1 MTDHVQEQVS
11 KSLKLVGRTLG
22 DKFKLTACIGIGGS
36 GAVYKAD
43 QMTLGRT
50 VAVKILNEELSADSR
65 MIKRFRDEATSA
77 SRLNHPNCVSI
88 IDYGQSSDGLLYL
101 AMEFVKGP
109 TLTQLLVN
117 ENPLAV
123 DRVIDI
129 VMQSL
134 AGIEEAHLAG
144 VVHAD
149 LKADNIILDQRRAG
163 VDVVK
168 IVDFGIAR
176 LITGGRDPE
185 DRSISGTPEYMAP
198 EVISGAPPSFASDIY
213 AVGIILY
220 ELLAYKTPFFAGSTT
235 EILANHLKAL
245 IPSLATR
252 REQVPKELDAIVAKA
267 LAKHPADRY
276 VSAAEMRE
284 TLGKL
289 VRTRVSRDGQTDKC
303 ASCGALCTP
312 SFKFCP
318 ECGTPRGRRAT
329 KPSDTPITP
338 TPEILPLQFF
348 GRAHE
353 LQILLAHMRSIPS
366 ATLAGAGKDVG
377 LLVMGFEGAGR
388 SALLRH
394 AYGQVNQETR
404 TIYQIG
410 PDPSGLAAPF
420 YPIRSLLAAVLQL
433 PPVSSELELRD
444 AVLSIGLNERDI
456 PGIAQLFG
464 HPTTLLELEPPVR
477 RREMVWSTLR
487 ALERAAM
494 QGPVTVVCEDI
505 DRFDHPSLEILRRA
519 TEVTELALPP
529 IVMTATTAFGSQW
542 PSSVPRLEIGALE
555 SEDLTAIVKTL
566 QDAGVRGLPPPQVLF
581 ETTRAYPGHIEH
593 VVRYILEG
601 GKAEDTSI
609 SLPDLIA
616 ARLSLL
622 KQSTRDVLQAAAVLG
637 IEPQLDLLRSML
649 PSEALEIAMVDAERS
664 GLLGHDPSGELTFTS
679 RLVRDIV
686 YDATPADVRRSL
698 HAGAAAAVERMSPD
712 VALLGHHHDLAGHA
726 RDAIPLLKRAG
737 DHAAEQ
743 LDDVGAGQF
752 YHRALV
758 AVRQAVHSGEDDT
771 AEGQFVQLS
780 VRLADVLRT
789 RGETALARGVLA
801 EARDWSGIPMLVSL
815 IDRASA
821 SIALSEGDVDGSI
834 AALRRGVGRAISTGD
849 MTLVCELYLD
859 LAQALLRAGD
869 PDTALHE
876 LVECIDLATLG
887 EGFTAIDGPDPF
899 WRILRAQAQMVDN
912 AGDSYKALRLA
923 EAALFH
929 AQRVRS
935 RLGAARVQ
943 QLLAQLC
950 DKAGLSGKAERYR
963 QQAINEMRN
972 LGDRRATAELLL
984 NDMPTRTARVMTSR
998 SIDDAVQ
1005 LTKEIGWTE
1014 GHERAKR
1021 KSSPPPISDRDVK
1034 SGGD

>member
-1 MTDHVQEQVS
+1 MTDHMQEQVA
-11 KSLKLVGRTLG
+11 KSLKLVGRVLG
-22 DKFKLTACIGIGGS
+22 DKFRLTACIGIGGS

-43 QMTLGRT
+43 QIALGRT
-50 VAVKILNEELSADSR
+50 VAVKLLNEELSADAK
-65 MIKRFRDEATSA
+65 MIRRFRDEATSA

-88 IDYGQSSDGLLYL
+88 IDYGQSTDGLLYL
-101 AMEFVKGP
+101 AMEYVKGP

-123 DRVIDI
+123 ERVIDI
-129 VMQSL
+129 VMQAL

-176 LITGGRDPE
+176 LVTGVRDPD

-235 EILANHLKAL
+235 EILANHLKAV
-245 IPSLATR
+245 IPSLQSR
-252 REQVPKELDAIVAKA
+252 RENVPKDLDAIVAKA
-267 LAKHPADRY
+267 LAKHPQDRF
-276 VSAAEMRE
+276 AGAGEMRTALA
-284 TLGKL
+284 TLTVKRS
-289 VRTRVSRDGQTDKC
+289 RTYTQSDKC
-303 ASCGALCTP
+303 TSCGKPMSA

-318 ECGTPRGRRAT
+318 ECGQPRQRISRPVEVQVA
-329 KPSDTPITP
+329 PPPDV
-338 TPEILPLQFF
+338 LPLPFI
-348 GRAHE
+348 GRAEE
-353 LQILLAHMRSIPS
+353 LKRLLEHMRSIP
-366 ATLAGAGKDVG
+366 TPGKPTG
-377 LLVMGFEGAGR
+377 LLVLGSEGAGR

-394 AYGQVNQETR
+394 AYPQNEETR
-404 TIYQIG
+404 VIYLIG
-410 PDPSGLAAPF
+410 PDPSGLAAPY

-433 PPVSSELELRD
+433 PPVSSEVELRE
-444 AVLSIGLNERDI
+444 AVLSVGLNERDV

-487 ALERAAM
+487 ALERVATM
-494 QGPVTVVCEDI
+494 QPVTIVCEDI

-519 TEVTELALPP
+519 TEAPELALPP
-529 IVMTATTAFGSQW
+529 IVMTTTPAFGTQW
-542 PSSVPRLEIGALE
+542 PASVPRLEIGALE
-555 SEDLTAIVKTL
+555 ATDLQRMV
-566 QDAGVRGLPPPQVLF
+566 DAADKAGLKGLPPVQTLF
-581 ETTRAYPGHIEH
+581 QTTRALPGHVEH
-593 VVRYILEG
+593 VVRYLVEG
-601 GKAEDTSI
+601 GKAEDTTI
-609 SLPDLIA
+609 SLPDLIS
-616 ARLSLL
+616 ARLSLQ
-622 KQSTRDVLQAAAVLG
+622 KKETRDVLQAAAVLG
-637 IEPQLDLLRSML
+637 IEPQVDLLRQML
-649 PSEALEIAMVDAERS
+649 PGDVLEPAMADAERA
-664 GLLGHDPSGELTFTS
+664 GLLGYDPSGELKFTS

-686 YDATPADVRRSL
+686 YDSTPADVRRSL
-698 HAGAAAAVERMSPD
+698 HAAAAAACETLSPD
-712 VALLGHHHDLAGHA
+712 IALLGHHHDLAGHA
-726 RDAIPLLKRAG
+726 KDAMTLLRRAG

-743 LDDVGAGQF
+743 LDDVGAGAF

-758 AVRQAVHSGEDDT
+758 AVRQAVQIGDDDGT
-771 AEGQFVQLS
+771 AEGQFVGLS

-789 RGETALARGVLA
+789 RGETSLARGVLA
-801 EARDWSGIPMLVSL
+801 EARDWSGSPMLVAMV
-815 IDRASA
+815 DRASA
-821 SIALSEGDVDGSI
+821 SIAMSEGDADGAI

-849 MTLVCELYLD
+849 MNLVCELYLD
-859 LAQALLRAGD
+859 LATALMRAGD
-869 PDTALHE
+869 TDTALSE

-887 EGFTAIDGPDPF
+887 EGFSAIDGPEPF
-899 WRILRAQAQMVDN
+899 WRILRQQAQMVDN
-912 AGDSYKALRLA
+912 AGDSYRALRLA

-943 QLLAQLC
+943 QLLASLC
-950 DKAGLSGKAERYR
+950 DKAGLGGKAERYR
-963 QQAINEMRN
+963 QAAINEMRS

-984 NDMPTRTARVMTSR
+984 SDTPAKGAVVVNTRLQ
-998 SIDDAVQ
+998 DAIQ

-1021 KSSPPPISDRDVK
+1021 KSNPPPSAK
-1034 SGGD
+1034 S

>member
-1 MTDHVQEQVS
+1 MSVQDQVT
-11 KSLKLVGRTLG
+11 KSLKLVGRVLG

-43 QMTLGRT
+43 QMALGRT
-50 VAVKILNEELSADSR
+50 VAVKILNEDLSADAR
-65 MIKRFRDEATSA
+65 MIKRFRDEAMSA

-88 IDYGQSSDGLLYL
+88 IDYGQANDGLLYL
-101 AMEFVKGP
+101 AMEYVKGP

-123 DRVIDI
+123 DRVVDI
-129 VMQSL
+129 TMQSL

-163 VDVVK
+163 IDLVK

-176 LITGGRDPE
+176 LVTGTREQE

-235 EILANHLKAL
+235 EILANHLKAM
-245 IPSLATR
+245 IPSLVSR
-252 REQVPKELDAIVAKA
+252 REQVSRELEAIVAKA
-267 LAKHPADRY
+267 LAKHPSDRFS
-276 VSAAEMRE
+276 SAAEMRE
-284 TLGKL
+284 ALKVLDVRAKL
-289 VRTRVSRDGQTDKC
+289 PITDKC
-303 ASCGALCTP
+303 TSCGTSCAP

-318 ECGTPRGRRAT
+318 ECGAPRLRASKT
-329 KPSDTPITP
+329 VEIQP
-338 TPEILPLQFF
+338 TPAIEVLPLPFT
-348 GRAHE
+348 GRAEE
-353 LQILLAHMRSIPS
+353 LATLLAHMRSTPTPLITNPDGTLTKGAS
-366 ATLAGAGKDVG
+366 AG
-377 LLVMGFEGAGR
+377 LLVTGFDGAGR

-394 AYGQVNQETR
+394 AYSQIGSDGRV
-404 TIYQIG
+404 IYQIG

-433 PPVSSELELRD
+433 PPVSSEVELRD
-444 AVLSIGLNERDI
+444 AVLQIGLNERDI

-464 HPTTLLELEPPVR
+464 HPTSLLELEPPVR
-477 RREMVWSTLR
+477 RREMVWSALR
-487 ALERAAM
+487 ALERAALS
-494 QGPVTVVCEDI
+494 GPVTIVCEDI
-505 DRFDHPSLEILRRA
+505 DRFDHPSLEILRRT
-519 TEVTELALPP
+519 TETSELMLPP
-529 IVMTATTAFGSQW
+529 IVMTATTMFGSQW
-542 PSSVPRLEIGALE
+542 PTSVPRLEIGALDA
-555 SEDLTAIVKTL
+555 SDLTAIVDHL
-566 QDAGVRGLPPPQVLF
+566 EGANVRGLPPVQNLF
-581 ETTRAYPGHIEH
+581 ETTRAYPGHVEH

-601 GKAEDTSI
+601 GKAEDTQT
-609 SLPDLIA
+609 SLPDLIS
-616 ARLSLL
+616 ARLSML

-649 PSEALEIAMVDAERS
+649 PQEALEPAMADAERS

-686 YDATPADVRRSL
+686 YDATPADVRRRL
-698 HAGAAAAVERMSPD
+698 HSQAAAAVEAMSPD
-712 VALLGHHHDLAGHA
+712 IALLGHHHDLAGHA
-726 RDAIPLLKRAG
+726 KEAITLLRRAG
-737 DHAAEQ
+737 DHASEQ
-743 LDDVGAGQF
+743 LDEVGAGQF
-752 YHRALV
+752 FHRALV
-758 AVRQAVHSGEDDT
+758 AVRQAVHVGDDDGT
-771 AEGQFVQLS
+771 AEAQFVMLS
-780 VRLADVLRT
+780 VKLADVLRT

-801 EARDWSGIPMLVSL
+801 EARDWSGSPLLVAL

-821 SIALSEGDVDGSI
+821 TIALSEGDVDGAI
-834 AALRRGVGRAISTGD
+834 VALRRGVGRAIATGD
-849 MTLVCELYLD
+849 MSLVCELYLD
-859 LAQALLRAGD
+859 LSASLLRAGD
-869 PDTALHE
+869 PDTALNE

-887 EGFTAIDGPDPF
+887 EGFTAIDGPEPF
-899 WRILRAQAQMVDN
+899 WRILRAQAQMIDN
-912 AGDSYKALRLA
+912 AGDSYRALRLA

-943 QLLAQLC
+943 QLLATLS
-950 DKAGLSGKAERYR
+950 DKAGLGNKAERYR
-963 QQAINEMRN
+963 TAAINEMRS

-984 NDMPTRTARVMTSR
+984 TDAPLKGAVVMSKQ
-998 SIDDAVQ
+998 IDDAMQ

-1021 KSSPPPISDRDVK
+1021 KSTPPENVK
-1034 SGGD
+1034 S

>member
-1 MTDHVQEQVS
+1 MSGVQDQVN
-11 KSLKLVGRTLG
+11 KSLKLVGRVLG

-36 GAVYKAD
+36 GAVYRAD
-43 QMTLGRT
+43 QIALGRT
-50 VAVKILNEELSADSR
+50 VAVKILNEELSSDAR

-88 IDYGQSSDGLLYL
+88 IDYGQAPDGLLYL
-101 AMEFVKGP
+101 AMEYVKGP
-109 TLTQLLVN
+109 TLTQLLVTQ
-117 ENPLAV
+117 NPLAI

-129 VMQSL
+129 VMQALS
-134 AGIEEAHLAG
+134 GIEEAHLAG

-163 VDVVK
+163 VDTVK

-176 LITGGRDPE
+176 LVTGARDE

-245 IPSLATR
+245 VPSLASR
-252 REQVPKELDAIVAKA
+252 RDHVPKELDGIVAKA
-267 LAKHPADRY
+267 LAKHPADRFA
-276 VSAAEMRE
+276 SAADMRQALAGVV
-284 TLGKL
+284 T
-289 VRTRVSRDGQTDKC
+289 RTVKVTTRDIC
-303 ASCGALCTP
+303 AECGTSCTP
-312 SFKFCP
+312 SWKFCP
-318 ECGTPRGRRAT
+318 ECGTRRAPAHPQQLPVPAPPP
-329 KPSDTPITP
+329 PSARV
-338 TPEILPLQFF
+338 LPLAFS
-348 GRAHE
+348 GRASE
-353 LQILLAHMRSIPS
+353 LAALLDYMRRPP
-366 ATLAGAGKDVG
+366 GREVG
-377 LLVMGFEGAGR
+377 LLVMGQEGSGR

-394 AYGQVNQETR
+394 AYQSLASDTR

-410 PDPSGLAAPF
+410 ADPSGLAAPF
-420 YPIRSLLAAVLQL
+420 YPVRSLLAAVLQL
-433 PPVSSELELRD
+433 PPVSSEAELRD
-444 AVLSIGLNERDI
+444 AVLGIGLNERDV

-487 ALERAAM
+487 ALERAAEA
-494 QGPVTVVCEDI
+494 GPVTIVCEDI

-519 TEVTELALPP
+519 TEIGELSLPP
-529 IVMTATTAFGSQW
+529 IIMTAHTSFGSQW
-542 PSSVPRLEIGALE
+542 PASVPRLEVPALE
-555 SEDLTAIVKTL
+555 AADVAEIVRAL
-566 QDAGVRGLPPPQVLF
+566 EHAGMRGLPPVQQLF
-581 ETTRAYPGHIEH
+581 ETTRAYPGHLEH
-593 VVRYILEG
+593 VVRYLLEG
-601 GKAEDTSI
+601 GKAEDTTT

-616 ARLSLL
+616 ARLSML

-637 IEPQLDLLRSML
+637 IEPPLDLLRAML
-649 PSEALEIAMVDAERS
+649 ASDVLEAALADAERA
-664 GLLGHDPSGELTFTS
+664 GLFSHDPSGELTFTS

-698 HAGAAAAVERMSPD
+698 HASAAAAVESLSPD
-712 VALLGHHHDLAGHA
+712 VGLLGHHHDLAGHA
-726 RDAIPLLKRAG
+726 KESIMLLRRAG
-737 DHAAEQ
+737 DLAAEQ
-743 LDDVGAGQF
+743 LDDVGAGLF

-758 AVRQAVHSGEDDT
+758 AVRQTVQTGDDDGS
-771 AEGQFVQLS
+771 AEGQFVMLS

-801 EARDWSGIPMLVSL
+801 EARDWSGAPMLVSM
-815 IDRASA
+815 IDRSSSA
-821 SIALSEGDVDGSI
+821 IAISEGDIEGAI

-849 MTLVCELYLD
+849 MNLVCELYLD
-859 LAQALLRAGD
+859 LSTALLRAGD
-869 PDTALHE
+869 PDGALRE

-887 EGFTAIDGPDPF
+887 EGYTAIDGPEPF
-899 WRILRAQAQMVDN
+899 WRILRAQAQIVDR
-912 AGDSYKALRLA
+912 AGDSYRALRLA

-943 QLLAQLC
+943 HLLAQLC
-950 DKAGLSGKAERYR
+950 DKAGLGGKADRYR
-963 QQAINEMRN
+963 QQAIHEMRS

-984 NDMPTRTARVMTSR
+984 NDTPTRSAIVVPSR
-998 SIDDAVQ
+998 LDDAIQ

-1014 GHERAKR
+1014 GHESAKR
-1021 KSSPPPISDRDVK
+1021 KSTPPPIK
-1034 SGGD
+1034 S

>member
-1 MTDHVQEQVS
+1 MSVQDQVS
-11 KSLKLVGRTLG
+11 KSLKLVGRVLG

-43 QMTLGRT
+43 QMALGRT
-50 VAVKILNEELSADSR
+50 VAVKILNEELSADAR
-65 MIKRFRDEATSA
+65 MIKRFRDEAMSA

-101 AMEFVKGP
+101 AMEYVKGP

-117 ENPLAV
+117 GNPLAV
-123 DRVIDI
+123 ERVVDI
-129 VMQSL
+129 VTQSL

-149 LKADNIILDQRRAG
+149 LKSDNIILDQRRAG
-163 VDVVK
+163 IDTVK

-176 LITGGRDPE
+176 LVTGARETE

-213 AVGIILY
+213 AVGIIMY

-235 EILANHLKAL
+235 EILANHLKAM
-245 IPSLATR
+245 IPSLASR

-267 LAKHPADRY
+267 LAKHPTDRFT
-276 VSAAEMRE
+276 SAAEMRQA
-284 TLGKL
+284 LFGL
-289 VRTRVSRDGQTDKC
+289 LARSRTPAADKC
-303 ASCGALCTP
+303 LACGTSCTP
-312 SFKFCP
+312 NYKFCP
-318 ECGTPRGRRAT
+318 ECGTPRVRISKVFEVPSPAPSNAVFPLPFSGR
-329 KPSDTPITP
+329 
-338 TPEILPLQFF
+338 
-348 GRAHE
+348 GRE
-353 LQILLAHMRSIPS
+353 LESLLAHMRKN
-366 ATLAGAGKDVG
+366 AGKEVG
-377 LLVMGFEGAGR
+377 LLVMGLEGAGR
-388 SALLRH
+388 SALIRH
-394 AYGQVNQETR
+394 AYHQLGDDSR

-433 PPVSSELELRD
+433 PPVSSELELRS
-444 AVLSIGLNERDI
+444 AVLASGLNERDI

-487 ALERAAM
+487 ALERAAIG
-494 QGPVTVVCEDI
+494 GPVTIVCEDI

-519 TEVTELALPP
+519 TEILELALPP
-529 IVMTATTAFGSQW
+529 IVMTASTQFGSQW
-542 PSSVPRLEIGALE
+542 PASVPRLEVGALE
-555 SEDLTAIVKTL
+555 AADLETIVTKL
-566 QDAGVRGLPPPQVLF
+566 ENAGVRGMPTAQALF

-593 VVRYILEG
+593 VVRYLIEG
-601 GKAEDTSI
+601 GKAEDTTS
-609 SLPDLIA
+609 SLPDLVA
-616 ARLSLL
+616 ARLSML
-622 KQSTRDVLQAAAVLG
+622 KQSTRDILQAAAVLG

-649 PSEALEIAMVDAERS
+649 PTDQLEPAMADAERS

-698 HAGAAAAVERMSPD
+698 HSNAAAAVEAISPD
-712 VALLGHHHDLAGHA
+712 IALLGHHHDLAGHA
-726 RDAIPLLKRAG
+726 KEAITLLRRAG
-737 DHAAEQ
+737 DHATEQ

-752 YHRALV
+752 FHRALV
-758 AVRQAVHSGEDDT
+758 AVRQAVQVGDDDGT
-771 AEGQFVQLS
+771 AESQFVILS
-780 VRLADVLRT
+780 VKLADVLRA

-801 EARDWSGIPMLVSL
+801 EARDWSGSPMLVAL

-834 AALRRGVGRAISTGD
+834 AALRRGVGRAIATGD
-849 MTLVCELYLD
+849 MNLVCELYLD
-859 LAQALLRAGD
+859 LSVALLRTGNAE
-869 PDTALHE
+869 TALHE

-887 EGFTAIDGPDPF
+887 EGFTAIDGPEPF

-912 AGDSYKALRLA
+912 AGDSYRALRLA

-950 DKAGLSGKAERYR
+950 DKAGLGGKAERYR
-963 QQAINEMRN
+963 AAAINEMRN

-984 NDMPTRTARVMTSR
+984 NDTQAWGAVAVPGRITDAMT
-998 SIDDAVQ
+998 
-1005 LTKEIGWTE
+1005 LTKEIGWAE

-1021 KSSPPPISDRDVK
+1021 KSTPPPNVK
-1034 SGGD
+1034 S